1 MNLFSRAWRT
11 IRHHR
16 KSSILVF
23 LYYFLSLSGLL
34 LVSYFTFYL
43 FLSRELIKNSIIAIK
58 EYDNVFYAEPFEE
71 LRQTIQ
77 ALMSKGQLYFTGFL
91 LLIVLTTLLL
101 QDSLFHLRK
110 KEYRTYLLFNERKS
124 TLSHQ
129 ITVEQLI
136 LLNIAFVS
144 SMILF
149 FLAQSF
155 ITNFFSNL
163 ETSMIIQQEP
173 GWQKMDI
180 QTMSGVNSILD
191 QTGFTRF
198 HIKPF
203 LIGNTKSELFQ
214 PLLWR
219 ATSLIFILINT
230 CAYVLIFLTNY
241 LLLRRHKPEQ
251 LS

>member
-1 MNLFSRAWRT
+1 MNLFIRAWRT

-23 LYYFLSLSGLL
+23 LYYFFSLCSVL
-34 LVSYFTFYL
+34 LVGYFIFYL

-58 EYDNVFYAEPFEE
+58 EYDTVFYAEPFEE

-77 ALMSKGQLYFTGFL
+77 GLTSKGQLYFTGCS
-91 LLIVLTTLLL
+91 LLIALTTLLL
-101 QDSLFHLRK
+101 QGGLFHLRK
-110 KEYRTYLLFNERKS
+110 KEYCTYLLFNERKS

-144 SMILF
+144 SMFLF
-149 FLAQSF
+149 FLSQSF

-173 GWQKMDI
+173 RWQKMDI
-180 QTMSGVNSILD
+180 QSVSGVNSILD

-203 LIGNTKSELFQ
+203 LIGNIKSGVFQ

-219 ATSLIFILINT
+219 ATPLIFILTNT
-230 CAYVLIFLTNY
+230 CAYALIFLTNY
-241 LLLRRHKPEQ
+241 LLLHQYKPEQ